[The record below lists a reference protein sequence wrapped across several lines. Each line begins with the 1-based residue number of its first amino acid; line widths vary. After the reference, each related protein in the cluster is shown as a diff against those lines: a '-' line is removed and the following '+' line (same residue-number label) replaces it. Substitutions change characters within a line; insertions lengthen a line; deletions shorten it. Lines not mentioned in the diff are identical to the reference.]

1 MNMMNSAFKPFIFLL
16 LITVAACSWAAPA
29 IDVLGKDFS
38 FPNKINGMPATLS
51 EFSGLK
57 INHFTTSDKV
67 KLAYWEAGKGKPLI
81 IVPGWSSNGAEL
93 IDVIYLLSQH
103 YRVFVLDVRNQGLSQ
118 QVDYGVRI
126 ARYAVDVRELAN
138 HLKVEKASY
147 MGWSMGAAVLW
158 SYVDL
163 FGTESMNKVVFI
175 DEPVSIYAHDN
186 WSEKE
191 RLDAG
196 GMTSSPE
203 RMIAAFTEGAAASN
217 LIIDTKLFERAMD
230 NSSLY
235 YQNSQAFSREF
246 IKNNPQQLAKVL
258 FDHITNDWRD
268 VITHKIN
275 IPAAIFTGEYS
286 NNLPSQQWVHASIPN
301 STLYVYTKEEFGDH
315 FLMAKNPVKFIKDVH
330 EFLQK

>member
-1 MNMMNSAFKPFIFLL
+1 MKVINSSLKPLVFLL
-16 LITVAACSWAAPA
+16 FIGLANYSWSAPA

-38 FPNKINGMPATLS
+38 FPNKIDGMPATLS
-51 EFSGLK
+51 DFSNLE
-57 INHFTTSDKV
+57 INYFSTSDKV

-103 YRVFVLDVRNQGLSQ
+103 YHVYVLDVRNQGLSQ
-118 QVDYGVRI
+118 HVDYGGRI
-126 ARYAVDVRELAN
+126 ARYAVDVNELAA
-138 HLKVEKASY
+138 HLKLKEAYY

-158 SYVDL
+158 SYADL
-163 FGTESMNKVVFI
+163 FGTQSIKKAVFI
-175 DEPVSIYAHDN
+175 DEPVSIYSHDN
-186 WSEKE
+186 WSEQE

-196 GMTSSPE
+196 AMTSSPE

-217 LIIDTKLFERAMD
+217 LIVDTELLERSMD
-230 NSSLY
+230 NSSIY

-268 VITHKIN
+268 VISHKIN
-275 IPAAIFTGEYS
+275 IPTAIFTGEYS
-286 NNLPSQQWVHASIPN
+286 NNLPSQQWMHSEIQG
-301 STLYVYTKEEFGDH
+301 STLYVYSKAEFGDH
-315 FLMAKNPVKFIKDVH
+315 FLAAKNPVKFTKDVH
-330 EFLQK
+330 EFLEK

>member
-1 MNMMNSAFKPFIFLL
+1 MKTMSSALKSLILLL
-16 LITVAACSWAAPA
+16 LITMATCAWAAPA

-38 FPNKINGMPATLS
+38 FPNKIDGMPATLS

-57 INHFTTSDKV
+57 INYFTTSDEV

-103 YRVFVLDVRNQGLSQ
+103 YHVYVLDVRNQGLSQ
-118 QVDYGVRI
+118 HVDYGVRI
-126 ARYAVDVRELAN
+126 SRYAIDVDELAA
-138 HLKVEKASY
+138 HLKLKQAYY

-163 FGTESMNKVVFI
+163 FGSQSISKAVFI
-175 DEPVSIYAHDN
+175 DEPVSIYSHDN

-203 RMIAAFTEGAAASN
+203 RMISAFTEGAAASN
-217 LIIDTKLFERAMD
+217 LIVDTKLLERSME
-230 NSSLY
+230 NSSIY
-235 YQNSQAFSREF
+235 YQNSQAFTREF

-268 VITHKIN
+268 VIQHKID
-275 IPAAIFTGEYS
+275 IPTAIFTGEYS
-286 NNLPSQQWVHASIPN
+286 NNLPSQQWMHSVIPN

-315 FLMAKNPVKFIKDVH
+315 FLATKNPVKFAGDVH